1 MRIRE
6 YQIQVGPVISA
17 ELLAEFILTS
27 MMHVEGG
34 KGGFRTFT
42 SRGLSVLVPLNSST
56 CLVCVVNDSAALM
69 DI

>member
-1 MRIRE
+1 VRIRE

-56 CLVCVVNDSAALM
+56 CLVCVNDSAALM